1 MVLAA
6 AAEHPQ
12 VVQSPPPRVYLI
24 AFGDIALE
32 LELRC
37 IVANV
42 NYGLGVKSDVQLAI
56 LQRFRAAGIK
66 LPVLP
71 HEERIAGGGPP
82 AGAARSDP

>member
-1 MVLAA
+1 VL
-6 AAEHPQ
+6 
-12 VVQSPPPRVYLI
+12 QSPPPRVYLI

-42 NYGLGVKSDVQLAI
+42 NYGLNVKSDVQLAI

-66 LPVLP
+66 VPVMP
-71 HEERIAGGGPP
+71 HEERVAGGGHP
-82 AGAARSDP
+82 AGA